1 MNKRLPLLILT
12 AWLFLPPLFFA
23 SGSARA
29 QRPAAKI
36 AAPQIE
42 RFDLDPPTRLAPG
55 ESLIFRISGSSHGT
69 ASVRIDGVK
78 GKIALREVM
87 TGVYEG
93 AYTVGNGDQIV
104 ADSVVIGSLR
114 LGNQERIAVLDQPLV
129 EHPRVASIAIGNNLY
144 RPNVR

>member
-1 MNKRLPLLILT
+1 MNKRLLLLILT

-23 SGSARA
+23 SSSARA
-29 QRPAAKI
+29 QQPAARI
-36 AAPQIE
+36 AAPKID
-42 RFDLDPPTRLAPG
+42 RFDIDPPSRLVAG
-55 ESLIFRISGSSHGT
+55 EALIFRISGSSSGT

-93 AYTVGNGDQIV
+93 AYTIGDGDQIV

-129 EHPRVASIAIGNNLY
+129 EHPRVASIAIGNNIY
-144 RPNVR
+144 PRNVR